1 MNSFFVSWS
10 YLNNSGISE
19 GVIRQGQLTPSSVD
33 LHNSSDDTQPH
44 PIIVN
49 DDDDDDDDDDNDN
62 YNDDDM
68 IIYS

>member
-10 YLNNSGISE
+10 YLKNLGISE
-19 GVIRQGQLTPSSVD
+19 GVLRQGQLTPSSVD
-33 LHNSSDDTQPH
+33 LHNSSDDTQPY

-49 DDDDDDDDDDNDN
+49 DDDDDDDDNNDN
-62 YNDDDM
+62 NNDDDM